1 MSDKVNMR
9 NKARSF
15 AIQAHGD
22 QRYGSFPYSVH
33 LDEVAKI
40 ASEYGEEAEVVAYL
54 HDVIEDTD
62 VTAKE
67 IEDIFGELVSRCV
80 CILSDEPGETRKI
93 RKSATYQKMAKVSGS
108 EELALLVKAA
118 DRLANMRAC
127 LRSGDKAFLNM
138 YRGEYEVFRRS
149 AYRPNLCDKIW
160 SEIEE
165 IQNLYHSK

>member
-1 MSDKVNMR
+1 MR
-9 NKARSF
+9 DKARSF

-40 ASEYGEEAEVVAYL
+40 ASEYGEEAEVIAYL

-62 VTAKE
+62 VRAEE
-67 IEDIFGELVSRCV
+67 IEASFGEFVSRCV
-80 CILSDEPGETRKI
+80 SILSDEPGETRKI
-93 RKSATYQKMAKVSGS
+93 RKSATYQKMSRVSGS

-127 LRSGDKAFLNM
+127 LRSGDEEFLNM
-138 YRGEYEVFRRS
+138 YRAEHEVFRKS
-149 AYRPNLCDKIW
+149 AYRPNLCESIW
-160 SEIEE
+160 SEIEA
-165 IQNLYHSK
+165 IQNA